1 MKSINKWTDPK
12 TGKRYVGVESDGRCH
27 AKCDR
32 TQSCAFLNKT
42 LSLRCEKPFDSTRC
56 CQYNRPDNRSI
67 IWREVQPTRKPDAV
81 AVNRLALDLY
91 VTLNTALD
99 MSMGVKTPRRGL
111 APHVRPAY
119 LALAR
124 WVLKRYERK
133 S

>member
-1 MKSINKWTDPK
+1 MKSINRWTDPK
-12 TGKRYVGVESDGRCH
+12 TGKRYVAVESDFVCEG
-27 AKCDR
+27 
-32 TQSCAFLNKT
+32 CAFEH
-42 LSLRCEKPFDSTRC
+42 SAEMQRRYCWQKPSC
-56 CQYNRPDNRSI
+56 MHSQRPDKRNI
-67 IWREVQPTRKPDAV
+67 IWQEVQPTRKPDSV

-124 WVLKRYERK
+124 WVLRRYERK